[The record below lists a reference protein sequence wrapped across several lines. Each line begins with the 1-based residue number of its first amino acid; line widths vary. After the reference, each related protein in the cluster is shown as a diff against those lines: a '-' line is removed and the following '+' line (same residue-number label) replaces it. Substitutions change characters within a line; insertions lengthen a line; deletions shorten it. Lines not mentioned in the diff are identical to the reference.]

1 MMRKTVKVI
10 ALALVA
16 SIAFAGAIAAQGK
29 QDVKIKVY
37 TRWSGDDPLATYFRQ
52 KVKEFNE
59 LKKGIVVENENIAN
73 EDSYLDKLR
82 TGFATGTPPNV
93 FIEYGGS
100 RILDYVASGAL
111 VDLKPYLE
119 KDKKWSDS
127 YLPFFEAWTYKD
139 HPGIYG
145 APQVAYAVELFY
157 NKATFA
163 KLGLKPPKTLDELR
177 GVCDKLVKSGYT
189 AFQLG
194 EKDSWRGGHF
204 LNNLVIKSFGPEGV
218 QKLAART
225 MAYDGPEMTKLYSII
240 KEFNDKGYFG
250 NNAVGVDN
258 NAENT
263 AFTTGKSALEF
274 NGSWFLGDI
283 EAANFADKV
292 GVVPFPTIDPKY
304 AACAQGGSAD
314 GWSVSKTKDPAQI
327 EASVEFIKFI
337 SSPDYFKGLEK
348 TMKGGM
354 YPVKFTS
361 DPTVASALTRDFVAN
376 LKGVTS
382 FTTDIQNYDSASHM
396 LETVRLAVQGLFIGK
411 SPADCGKEIVEQIK
425 AGE

>member
-1 MMRKTVKVI
+1 MRKTAKAI
-10 ALALVA
+10 ALALAA
-16 SIAFAGAIAAQGK
+16 SLALAGAAAAQGK
-29 QDVKIKVY
+29 QDIKIKVY
-37 TRWSGDDPLATYFRQ
+37 TRWSGDGPLDTYFRQ

-59 LKKGIVVENENIAN
+59 LKKGIVVDNENIGQ

-100 RILDYVASGAL
+100 RILDYVSSGSL
-111 VDLKPYLE
+111 VDLKPYLD
-119 KDKKWSDS
+119 KDPKWRDS

-139 HPGIYG
+139 YPGIYG
-145 APQVAYAVELFY
+145 VPQVAYAVELFY

-163 KLGLKPPKTLDELR
+163 KLGLKPPKTMDELR
-177 GVCDKLVKSGYT
+177 ACCDKIVKSGLT

-204 LNNLVIKSFGPEGV
+204 LNNLVVKSYGPEGV

-225 MAYDGPEMTKLYSII
+225 MAYDGPEMTKLYALI

-250 NNAVGVDN
+250 KNAVGVDA
-258 NAENT
+258 NAET
-263 AFTTGKSALEF
+263 AAFTTGKSALEF

-283 EAANFADKV
+283 EAAKFADKV
-292 GVVPFPTIDPKY
+292 GVVPFPSLNPKY
-304 AACAQGGSAD
+304 AGCAQGGSAD
-314 GWSVSKTKDPAQI
+314 GWSVYKSKDQAQI
-327 EASVEFIKFI
+327 DASIEFLKFI
-337 SSPDYFKGLEK
+337 SSPAYFQGLEK
-348 TMKGGM
+348 AMKGGM
-354 YPVKFTS
+354 YPVKFAS
-361 DPTVASALTRDFVAN
+361 DSKAASELTRQFVGN
-376 LKGVTS
+376 LKDVKS

-396 LETVRLAVQGLFIGK
+396 LETVRLAVQGLFVGK
-411 SPADCGKEIVEQIK
+411 SPADCGKEIVEKIK